1 MPDTDVLEALAAVV
15 AALAVEVEGVS
26 TVFPRLVF
34 FAVDTRGD
42 GAFGRA
48 SAVRATRSAANNAVT
63 SVARTGAPARWA
75 MSFVTSILLREMDVL
90 GPTGR
95 PPRRDWLFIVSQHAS
110 GAVSVLDTGTI
121 AAARSQRGSAIQP
134 ARRRPAVRYT
144 FGTDAGRR
152 RHATRP

>member
-42 GAFGRA
+42 GAF
-48 SAVRATRSAANNAVT
+48 NAVT

-95 PPRRDWLFIVSQHAS
+95 PPRTDWLFIVSQHAS

-121 AAARSQRGSAIQP
+121 AAARS
-134 ARRRPAVRYT
+134 
-144 FGTDAGRR
+144 
-152 RHATRP
+152 